1 MLGKIKLLSQT
12 QHTIQ
17 IDKNT
22 FAVIHTIETRFFKT
36 VHDQNTVILD
46 QKFEA
51 QLRMTKDN
59 RELTINDNLHD

>member
-22 FAVIHTIETRFFKT
+22 FAVITHDRDTI
-36 VHDQNTVILD
+36 I
-46 QKFEA
+46 
-51 QLRMTKDN
+51 
-59 RELTINDNLHD
+59 